1 MVQPNFIPRTL
12 RGVGGVRL
20 IDLPGVNYPPEMLR
34 VRAGHDRSNG
44 RPYAEKPDWGIST
57 REAAALLS
65 CSESAARIALHKKH
79 VRSRLVREP
88 GSPVRL
94 YWNRKQVEKLAAQR
108 LPIVENVPT
117 RYVDSETAVALLRVG
132 RSSLYRYSERK
143 WLHPLRLRVQTPLG
157 PRIHLYYR
165 RDELTKLRYRL
176 NALQLRMTEV
186 KLLLSS
192 MSAETDI
199 EEEQE
204 S

>member
-34 VRAGHDRSNG
+34 VRAGHDRSSG
-44 RPYAEKPDWGIST
+44 RPYTEKPDWGIST
-57 REAAALLS
+57 REAAQMLA
-65 CSESAARIALHKKH
+65 CSESAARIAMHKK
-79 VRSRLVREP
+79 RIRCRLVREP

-94 YWNRKQVEKLAAQR
+94 FWNRKQVEKLVAQR
-108 LPIVENVPT
+108 LPIVESVPAKL
-117 RYVDSETAVALLRVG
+117 VDSETAVTLLRVG

-143 WLHPLRLRVQTPLG
+143 WLHPIRLRVQTPLG

-165 RDELTKLRYRL
+165 RGELTKLRYRL
-176 NALQLRMTEV
+176 NALQLRMSEV
-186 KLLLSS
+186 RRLLSS
-192 MSAETDI
+192 MSAEADV
-199 EEEQE
+199 EEDK